1 MCGSEYF
8 PKSIKEKYGYDVD
21 LNSKYYKD
29 HEAFQVFQML
39 KQSNNFYSIT
49 HEDLLTNEHYLNLIK
64 QIDYIYEALGY
75 GDREI
80 LPLYVY
86 PLLKLVLSNQSVGVS
101 TIINEEVQL
110 EFRDV
115 VSYIIEPVTK
125 IYDRF
130 FHYVDNKGEQTKK
143 FFKQS

>member
-49 HEDLLTNEHYLNLIK
+49 HEDF
-64 QIDYIYEALGY
+64 
-75 GDREI
+75 EI
-80 LPLYVY
+80 WM
-86 PLLKLVLSNQSVGVS
+86 KLEYFFSCDTFDCLS
-101 TIINEEVQL
+101 
-110 EFRDV
+110 D
-115 VSYIIEPVTK
+115 
-125 IYDRF
+125 
-130 FHYVDNKGEQTKK
+130 
-143 FFKQS
+143 